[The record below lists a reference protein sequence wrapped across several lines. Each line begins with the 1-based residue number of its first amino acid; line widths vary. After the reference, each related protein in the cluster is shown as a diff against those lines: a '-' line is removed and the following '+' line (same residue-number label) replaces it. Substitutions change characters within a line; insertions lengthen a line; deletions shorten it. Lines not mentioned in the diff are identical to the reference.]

1 MTISKL
7 KINWILLFLSGGLSL
22 FFIVLFYGSL
32 NDFWLDN
39 LFNTDSLYLPSLYQ
53 DFFIDSGKV
62 GSWVFNSSPNFVP
75 DMLLYFPLNYL
86 TGNFRLTTIVFSLVQ
101 QVILLMLLYNLFRRF
116 FGKNEISYHIL
127 VFLLTVIF
135 ILPFFTANDYYLSF
149 LFVSNTF
156 HFGTFIMALASLN
169 LAFWFMEKKSYP
181 VLILL
186 IIIQII
192 AFLSDRLFLVLF
204 TGPAFLTFALT
215 YKNRQSL
222 VLAISQVG
230 VALVGFILFNN
241 LKGFFNIHLSLPH
254 RISEISYFFDSLQMM
269 MQQFVVY
276 FSNANL
282 VALILIL
289 TFVSFVF
296 AAIIVIRN
304 YRSVIFSAQPDKIL
318 IYLLFSVFFI
328 PAVIMAPLLNGSYTN
343 FDTIRYIVFAFYLAI
358 FNIPVILWFFREK
371 INTQIVQL
379 SGIILFVGLLGFG
392 IFLTTKTN
400 LGQQISKM
408 TNYYPALVE
417 RVDKVVVEEGLKF
430 GLANYWDAK
439 HITMFSKSGVKIYA
453 VKDNLK
459 AHYHVSNQD
468 WFYGCSDC
476 TIGEKEFNFIL
487 LNRFVDREA
496 VNYFLNEEHKMIK
509 NDNLE
514 ILITKPFVMSR
525 KTNRPAMFK

>member
-1 MTISKL
+1 M
-7 KINWILLFLSGGLSL
+7 LFLSGGLSL

-32 NDFWLDN
+32 NNFWLDH

-53 DFFIDSGKV
+53 DFFIENGKV

-75 DMLLYFPLNYL
+75 DMLLYFPLNYI
-86 TGNFRLTTIVFSLVQ
+86 TGNFKLTTIVFSLVQ
-101 QVILLMLLYNLFRRF
+101 QVILLVLLYNLFHRF
-116 FGKNEISYHIL
+116 FGKDEISYHIL
-127 VFLLTVIF
+127 VFLLTIIF
-135 ILPFFTANDYYLSF
+135 ILPFFAANEYYLSF
-149 LFVSNTF
+149 LFVSSTF
-156 HFGTFIMALASLN
+156 HFGTFIMALVSFN
-169 LAFWFMEKKSYP
+169 IAFWFIEKKKYP
-181 VLILL
+181 LLILL
-186 IIIQII
+186 IIIQIM

-204 TGPAFLTFALT
+204 TGPAFLTFALN

-222 VLAISQVG
+222 VLAISQGG
-230 VALVGFILFNN
+230 VAMVGFILFNN
-241 LKGFFNIHLSLPH
+241 LKGIFNIHLSLPH
-254 RISEISYFFDSLQMM
+254 RISEISYFFDSMQMM
-269 MQQFVVY
+269 MQQFAAY

-328 PAVIMAPLLNGSYTN
+328 PVVTVAPLLNGSYTN

-358 FNIPVILWFFREK
+358 FNIPVILWFFRAK
-371 INTQIVQL
+371 INPQIIRL
-379 SGIILFVGLLGFG
+379 SGLILFAGLLGYG

-417 RVDKVVVEEGLKF
+417 SVDKVAVEEGLKF
-430 GLANYWDAK
+430 GLGNYWDAK
-439 HITMFSKSGVKIYA
+439 HVTMFSKSGVKIYA

-459 AHYHVSNQD
+459 AHDHVANRD
-468 WFYGCSDC
+468 WFYGCSGC

-487 LNRFVDREA
+487 LNRFVDRDA
-496 VNYFLNEEHKMIK
+496 TSYFMNEEHKIIK
-509 NDNLE
+509 NDKLE

-525 KTNRPAMFK
+525 KTNRPAIFN